1 MPSYPRKPAA
11 ILFLIIF
18 LTTCAVAQ
26 ADVTG
31 QSWSDVTVV
40 DAHGWRLEGV
50 SISWVEDGT
59 TLQIR
64 RKDGATK
71 TITPDEIQ
79 HIYDAQGVEITAE
92 VGLARTGTSADTPT
106 GQADQKPTSDLVIVG
121 SGQGA
126 VLESA
131 EESRL
136 YKFALDLGV
145 GYGTTTGSWF
155 AGLDDGINYHAGARF
170 TVDRANYI
178 HLLFR
183 TQNFGTQYLEFFG
196 DPEPITVRIETSLR
210 EYQLLLGRYGPL
222 VKNNNV
228 QSIGYL
234 EYGLSVMEHRFVT
247 RDLGGGED
255 SITKTGLVMRGGVL
269 LFLDEHV
276 AFDFSADVTWKTDL
290 ANDEAAGLLMGAHL
304 GLTVMF

>member
-1 MPSYPRKPAA
+1 MSSQPHKHAA
-11 ILFLIIF
+11 ILFLIF
-18 LTTCAVAQ
+18 LTTWAVAQ

-50 SISWVEDGT
+50 SISWVDDGT
-59 TLQIR
+59 ALQIR

-71 TITPDEIQ
+71 TVKPDEVQ
-79 HIYDAQGVEITAE
+79 HIYDAGGADITAE
-92 VGLARTGTSADTPT
+92 VGLARASASPDTLT
-106 GQADQKPTSDLVIVG
+106 DQSAQELASDVAAIR
-121 SGQGA
+121 SGETAAGD
-126 VLESA
+126 S
-131 EESRL
+131 SRKQKL
-136 YKFALDLGV
+136 YSFAFDLGV

-155 AGLDDGINYHAGARF
+155 AGLDDGPNFHAGARF

-183 TQNFGTQYLEFFG
+183 SQDFGTEYLEFFG
-196 DPEPITVRIETSLR
+196 DFEPITVRIETSLR
-210 EYQLLLGRYGPL
+210 EYQLLLGRHGPL
-222 VKNNNV
+222 TKNNNV
-228 QSIGYL
+228 ESIGYL

-247 RDLGGGED
+247 GDLGGGDD
-255 SITKTGLVMRGGVL
+255 SITKTGLVLRGGVL
-269 LFLDEHV
+269 IFLDEHV

>member
-1 MPSYPRKPAA
+1 MPNRPHKPAA
-11 ILFLIIF
+11 ILFLIF
-18 LTTCAVAQ
+18 LTTCAVVQ

-50 SISWVEDGT
+50 SISWVDDGT
-59 TLQIR
+59 ALQIR

-71 TITPDEIQ
+71 TVKPDEVQ
-79 HIYDAQGVEITAE
+79 HIYDAHGADITAE
-92 VGLARTGTSADTPT
+92 VGLARASVSSDPLTD
-106 GQADQKPTSDLVIVG
+106 QAAQELASDVAAVR
-121 SGQGA
+121 SGVTA
-126 VLESA
+126 A
-131 EESRL
+131 EDSSRMPKL
-136 YKFALDLGV
+136 YSFAFDLGV
-145 GYGTTTGSWF
+145 GYSTTTGSWF
-155 AGLDDGINYHAGARF
+155 AGLDDGMNYHAGARF

-183 TQNFGTQYLEFFG
+183 SQDFGTQYLEYFG
-196 DPEPITVRIETSLR
+196 DSEPITVRIETSLR
-210 EYQLLLGRYGPL
+210 EYQFLLGRYGPL

-247 RDLGGGED
+247 SDLGGGDE
-255 SITKTGLVMRGGVL
+255 SITKTGLVLRGGVL
-269 LFLDEHV
+269 IFLDEHA
-276 AFDFSADVTWKTDL
+276 AFDFSADLTWKTDL